1 MKVLISTPLF
11 PPEKHYPAYFAK
23 SFALNLKNNTP
34 VSMLIY
40 GEHPEEVVDVDLKTI
55 KKNSSFLKKFYNI
68 LGTFSFIKKH
78 EVVVLTQA
86 GFFSFSVFL
95 IAKILGK
102 KVFLKIK
109 EDESEERKRQFG
121 LSENSLKFKLI
132 NFMQKTILINSH
144 FIFFDSQ
151 SLKDIFEKRYNT
163 HFEEFEILKHPEKV
177 THHPYEEWEKS
188 TANERE
194 TWLNYVEVFM
204 QKIKN
209 LEK

>member
-23 SFALNLKNNTP
+23 SFAENLKKNIP

-40 GEHPEEVVDVDLKTI
+40 GEHPEEVLGVDLKTI
-55 KKNSSFLKKFYNI
+55 KKNNHFLKKFYNI
-68 LGTFSFIKKH
+68 LSTFNFIKKH
-78 EVVVLTQA
+78 EVIVLTQA

-95 IAKILGK
+95 LAKILRK

-109 EDESEERKRQFG
+109 EDESEERKRQFK
-121 LSENSLKFKLI
+121 LTENSLKLKLI
-132 NFMQKTILINSH
+132 GFMQKTILQNSD

-151 SLKDIFEKRYNT
+151 SLKETFENRYHI
-163 HFEEFEILKHPEKV
+163 HFKEYEILKHPEKV
-177 THHPYEEWEKS
+177 THHPFSDWES
-188 TANERE
+188 TTDKEKE
-194 TWLNYVEVFM
+194 IWLSYVEVFL
-204 QKIKN
+204 KKLKS